1 MSQRPLVL
9 ASSSPY
15 RRALL
20 ERLMVDFECISP
32 DIDESQAP
40 NESPIEL
47 VRRLAVEKAQAIAKQ
62 RPTALIIGSDQV
74 AVHNGQI
81 VGKPHTHERA
91 VEQLKQ
97 ASGQRVDLF
106 TGLALVDAVSGDV
119 QSDVVRFST
128 HFKPLSET
136 VIEHYLV
143 KEQPYD
149 CAGSLKSEGLGIAL
163 LERFE
168 GDDPTALIGLP
179 LIRLVDLLENAGFSL
194 WD

>member
-81 VGKPHTHERA
+81 VGKPHTPVKLHGT
-91 VEQLKQ
+91 VTGKLQ
-97 ASGQRVDLF
+97 
-106 TGLALVDAVSGDV
+106 GLA
-119 QSDVVRFST
+119 
-128 HFKPLSET
+128 
-136 VIEHYLV
+136 
-143 KEQPYD
+143 
-149 CAGSLKSEGLGIAL
+149 GLGLGHTAGDLRL
-163 LERFE
+163 LIQGTRAYESRRVIDK
-168 GDDPTALIGLP
+168 GA
-179 LIRLVDLLENAGFSL
+179 RLVHFHQHFHHGVL
-194 WD
+194 